1 MNFIKQI
8 NWITQFSIL
17 AAGLLSLSACSA
29 FGKDPDGKHLEK
41 IQSSPNFDKEKDSFV
56 NRRPNILDTMREGQ
70 SMIKLT
76 FEFLF
81 GGQKHRAPSEK
92 LPDIKPDVAEFLK
105 KSDKLKFIWFGHSTF
120 LINFDGTIILFD
132 PIFSTAASPVSF
144 AVKRFQPPVLK
155 LEELPEIHYIVISH
169 DHYDHLD
176 METIQFFKTKQT
188 KFIAPL
194 GVTSHIKEWGI
205 DEERLTEL
213 DWWSSF
219 NTENLEFILTPAQHF
234 SGRKGSN
241 QMKTLWGSW
250 IVRSKNQSLYFS
262 GDSGFDTHFKTIGD
276 KYGPFDITFIEN
288 GQYDLKWKE
297 VHVLPEETAQ
307 AFIDLK
313 GKRLVPVHW
322 GMFDLSLHSWFDPI
336 ERLEKEAE
344 KRNLNL
350 LTPKFGQIVTL
361 EEETIF
367 EKWWKAFIK

>member
-1 MNFIKQI
+1 MNFIKKI
-8 NWITQFSIL
+8 NRITQFSIFIV
-17 AAGLLSLSACSA
+17 GLLSLSACSA
-29 FGKDPDGKHLEK
+29 FGKDPEGKHLEK
-41 IQSSPNFDKEKDSFV
+41 IQSSPHFDKEKDSFV
-56 NRRPNILDTMREGQ
+56 NRRPDILSTMREGQ
-70 SMIKLT
+70 SMFKLT
-76 FEFLF
+76 LEFLF
-81 GGQKHRAPSEK
+81 GGQKHRSPSEK
-92 LPDIKPDVAEFLK
+92 LPEVKPDVEEFLK

-176 METIQFFKTKQT
+176 METIQFFKNKKT
-188 KFIAPL
+188 KFITPL
-194 GVTSHIKEWGI
+194 GVTSHIKEWGV
-205 DEERLTEL
+205 EAERLTEL
-213 DWWSSF
+213 DWWDSIH
-219 NTENLEFILTPAQHF
+219 TENLEFILTPAQHF

-350 LTPKFGQIVTL
+350 LTPKFGQIVKL

-367 EKWWKAFIK
+367 EKWWKGFIK